1 MSSTYAIRGNLIF
14 TKTPE
19 KFTVLE
25 HGYLICEDRTIL
37 GAFPGLPDRYRGMEV
52 TDYGERLIIPG
63 LSDLH
68 LHAPQYGFRGM
79 GHYIPR
85 DGWTTWFDLYAFP
98 EESRYADLDYA
109 RRAYTRLADD
119 LLTTTTTRFAMFA
132 TLHRPA
138 TELLMELLS
147 ERGFA
152 GYVGKLNMDRNSLP
166 GYQETTEETIRET
179 ILWLNNCQGHFGDI
193 KPIVTPRYTPTSTD
207 TSMEALGKIV
217 EEYRV
222 PVMSHLSEGLNEI
235 EWVKELKPGLSC
247 YGEAYDMYGMFGS
260 VTPTIMA
267 HCVYPNEAELALM
280 SRRNVTVAHCAQC
293 NLSLGNIAPIRTY
306 LEHGIRVGLGTDVAG
321 GDTLELLRHLP
332 FVTDASYARW
342 NLTERQD
349 PMEEPKGLD
358 LPAAFY
364 LASKGGGS
372 FFPQKAGSFE
382 EGFCFDA
389 VVLDDQRLS
398 DEWHSYNPIERLER
412 LTRMGD
418 DREIHAKYIN
428 GKKVL

>member
-37 GAFPGLPDRYRGMEV
+37 GAFPELPDRYRGMEV

-152 GYVGKLNMDRNSLP
+152 G
-166 GYQETTEETIRET
+166 
-179 ILWLNNCQGHFGDI
+179 
-193 KPIVTPRYTPTSTD
+193 
-207 TSMEALGKIV
+207 
-217 EEYRV
+217 
-222 PVMSHLSEGLNEI
+222 
-235 EWVKELKPGLSC
+235 
-247 YGEAYDMYGMFGS
+247 
-260 VTPTIMA
+260 
-267 HCVYPNEAELALM
+267 
-280 SRRNVTVAHCAQC
+280 
-293 NLSLGNIAPIRTY
+293 
-306 LEHGIRVGLGTDVAG
+306 
-321 GDTLELLRHLP
+321 
-332 FVTDASYARW
+332 
-342 NLTERQD
+342 
-349 PMEEPKGLD
+349 
-358 LPAAFY
+358 
-364 LASKGGGS
+364 
-372 FFPQKAGSFE
+372 
-382 EGFCFDA
+382 
-389 VVLDDQRLS
+389 
-398 DEWHSYNPIERLER
+398 
-412 LTRMGD
+412 
-418 DREIHAKYIN
+418 
-428 GKKVL
+428 